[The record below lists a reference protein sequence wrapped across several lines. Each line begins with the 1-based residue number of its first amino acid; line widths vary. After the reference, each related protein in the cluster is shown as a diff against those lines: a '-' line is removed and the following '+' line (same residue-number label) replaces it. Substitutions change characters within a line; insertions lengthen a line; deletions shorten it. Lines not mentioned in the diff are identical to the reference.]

1 MGRGGLSD
9 HNYALKTG
17 FDPESAAWPAWI
29 ADLVGPSLLPRVDP
43 VGTAWAPVDS
53 SVAADLGLSASCQV
67 HAGTTD
73 SIAAFLAAAPLED
86 DVAVTSIGSTL
97 AIKVLSN
104 QRVDVPAMGLYAHRV
119 RDFWLVGGASN
130 TGGAVLAHFFSTDDL
145 ERLSADIDPD
155 DPTGLDYYPLLEAG
169 ERFPVNDPDL
179 RPRLTPRPTSD
190 VAFLQGL
197 FEGIAR
203 IEAQSYALIAAQG
216 GPMPSRIY
224 SAGGAS
230 KNTALTQIR
239 QRALGVDLPRAL
251 HTEASIGAASLT
263 GLVG

>member
-1 MGRGGLSD
+1 MFSHICEGI
-9 HNYALKTG
+9 
-17 FDPESAAWPAWI
+17 F
-29 ADLVGPSLLPRVDP
+29 
-43 VGTAWAPVDS
+43 
-53 SVAADLGLSASCQV
+53 
-67 HAGTTD
+67 
-73 SIAAFLAAAPLED
+73 F
-86 DVAVTSIGSTL
+86 
-97 AIKVLSN
+97 
-104 QRVDVPAMGLYAHRV
+104 
-119 RDFWLVGGASN
+119 FF
-130 TGGAVLAHFFSTDDL
+130 FFSSRRRHTRLLTVTGVQTCALPIYL

-251 HTEASIGAASLT
+251 HTEASIGAAWLT